1 MGTKTLNPKNLK
13 TWEFKKVILNF
24 GRFTVAHR
32 HTHCAPL
39 LNFLTQ
45 AMCFGGERCNDFE
58 YSKFSLIPGDY
69 SEVIGHIVTEKWC
82 RLFSE
87 ILVLLKLILLSNKP
101 DSCMHFSCKQGG
113 FNLHLKH
120 TQVESIAWG
129 TRVLRN
135 TRRWVTNT
143 PSEVC
148 CDCFNMAGREVV
160 QHHGV

>member
-1 MGTKTLNPKNLK
+1 MGTKTINPERLK
-13 TWEFKKVILNF
+13 RWEFKKVILTF
-24 GRFTVAHR
+24 ECFTVTHC

-39 LNFLTQ
+39 LHFLTW
-45 AMCFGGERCNDFE
+45 AMCFGGEWCNSFE
-58 YSKFSLIPGDY
+58 YSKFSLIPGAY

-87 ILVLLKLILLSNKP
+87 ILVLFKLILLSNKH
-101 DSCMHFSCKQGG
+101 DSCMHFLCKQGG

-129 TRVLRN
+129 TQVLRN
-135 TRRWVTNT
+135 TLRWVTNP

-160 QHHGV
+160 